1 MTNARVRAIHVWTM
15 ATLSLALVVAL
26 VAALAFDGRTANA
39 AGAGADL
46 HISKRVKPKTVLVGQ
61 KQTFIIRVRNESR
74 KNATSVKMTDS
85 LPGKVKFIRA
95 STSLH
100 RPGSCG
106 SFRRTV
112 ECNLGTLKGGE
123 RVKIEILVKA
133 VKSGSYT
140 NRAFVSHKS
149 RELDAS
155 DNIDTARGRAT
166 RS

>member
-1 MTNARVRAIHVWTM
+1 MHVW
-15 ATLSLALVVAL
+15 ATAALSLVLVAAL
-26 VAALAFDGRTANA
+26 VAALAFGGGAANA
-39 AGAGADL
+39 AGGADV

-61 KQTFIIRVRNESR
+61 RQTFIINVRNQSR
-74 KNATSVKMTDS
+74 RNATSVKVTDP
-85 LPGKVKFIRA
+85 LPAKVKFIRA

-112 ECNLGTLKGGE
+112 DCNLGTLQRGE
-123 RVKIEILVKA
+123 RVNIRILVKA
-133 VKSGSYT
+133 VKAGRYT

-166 RS
+166 